1 MSEEK
6 QLEKQEVDNMK
17 KFKVFLGISVAL
29 NLAFIG
35 IAGFI
40 LAKQGGIGF
49 IKEQWVSMTSDQE
62 FPDYYLQ
69 KKAIFESLGTEV
81 PDKIFLGDS
90 ITDHGEFQEY
100 YPEEKVLNRG
110 IAEDT
115 SKGVLNRID
124 EVVNR
129 NPKEVYIMIGIN
141 DIGAGS
147 SSAAYEKNIRKIIE
161 SFDLSKTRLVLQSIL
176 PINNKDFNNELSN
189 ETVDEFNQIL
199 ESLAKEYE
207 LGYVDLQPEFEEAN
221 GQLEKKIT
229 IDGIHLKG
237 IGYDRWIKSLE
248 N

>member
-1 MSEEK
+1 
-6 QLEKQEVDNMK
+6 MK

-49 IKEQWVSMTSDQE
+49 IKEQWDSLASDQG

-69 KKAIFESLGTEV
+69 KKAIFESLDTEA

-115 SKGVLNRID
+115 SNGVLNRIA
-124 EVVNR
+124 EVVDR

-141 DIGAGS
+141 DIGAGA
-147 SSAAYEKNIRKIIE
+147 SSAAYEKNMRKIIE
-161 SFDLSKTRLVLQSIL
+161 SFDLAKTRLVLQSIL

-189 ETVDEFNQIL
+189 ETVDEFNHIL
-199 ESLAKEYE
+199 ESLASEY
-207 LGYVDLQPEFEEAN
+207 GISYVDLQPVFEEAD
-221 GQLEKKIT
+221 GQLEKEIT

>member
-1 MSEEK
+1 
-6 QLEKQEVDNMK
+6 MK

-49 IKEQWVSMTSDQE
+49 IKEQWDSLASDQK

-69 KKAIFESLGTEV
+69 KKAIFESLDTEA

-100 YPEEKVLNRG
+100 YPKEKVLNRG

-115 SKGVLNRID
+115 SIGVLNRIA
-124 EVVNR
+124 EVVDR

-141 DIGAGS
+141 DIGAGTN
-147 SSAAYEKNIRKIIE
+147 SATYEKNMRNIIE
-161 SFDLSKTRLVLQSIL
+161 SFDLSKSRLVLQSIL

-189 ETVDEFNQIL
+189 GTVDEFNQIL
-199 ESLAKEYE
+199 ERLANEYE
-207 LGYVDLQPEFEEAN
+207 LGFVDLHPEFEGAN
-221 GQLEKKIT
+221 GQLEKEIT